1 MKIFPFIINIHHTF
15 SFYPLYKGNSASVDS
30 VVDMRVIAGDKRRS
44 FIYAIHKTTT
54 TPAYPQHY
62 PPQRF
67 PLYIK
72 ANPRKVVD
80 VVVNLKHLFL
90 L

>member
-1 MKIFPFIINIHHTF
+1 MKISPIIINIHHTF

-44 FIYAIHKTTT
+44 FIYAIHKPTT
-54 TPAYPQHY
+54 TPAYPPHY
-62 PPQRF
+62 QPQRL

-72 ANPRKVVD
+72 TNTRNVVD
-80 VVVNLKHLFL
+80 VVVKLNL
-90 L
+90 